1 MPSELRMCLTIQ
13 FYFKLN
19 DIEFIFLII
28 LTIQK
33 IQPRVSTVSNYKICL
48 LVIATEYVLVPK
60 GQFKLF
66 GFFFFYIQSCKKVEL
81 LTLSFTNIL

>member
-1 MPSELRMCLTIQ
+1 MI
-13 FYFKLN
+13 
-19 DIEFIFLII
+19 FIFLII
-28 LTIQK
+28 QTLDYPE

-60 GQFKLF
+60 GQFKLLL
-66 GFFFFYIQSCKKVEL
+66 FFFIYIQSCKKVEL